1 MSKPQNKEN
10 TIEKEI
16 LYDKYVFEIVEK
28 EIYNKEID
36 MRDNV
41 IEITINGDKYTT
53 WKIRD
58 FDEILERLTKKIDV
72 LKYILDDTYD
82 EVVKDILFDIAL
94 ILHKLSKNDTT

>member
-1 MSKPQNKEN
+1 MSEPQNKKK
-10 TIEKEI
+10 ILEKEI

-28 EIYNKEID
+28 EIYDRDIN
-36 MRDNV
+36 MHDNV

-58 FDEILERLTKKIDV
+58 FDEILEHLTNKINV

-82 EVVKDILFDIAL
+82 AIAKDILFDIAL
-94 ILHKLSKNDTT
+94 ILYKLSKNDTT

>member
-1 MSKPQNKEN
+1 MSEPQKEKRL
-10 TIEKEI
+10 EKEI

-28 EIYNKEID
+28 EIYD
-36 MRDNV
+36 RDINIRDDV

-58 FDEILERLTKKIDV
+58 FDEILEHLTNKINV

-82 EVVKDILFDIAL
+82 AIAKDILFDIAL
-94 ILHKLSKNDTT
+94 ILYKLSKNDTT